1 MHYKKTIFIIAG
13 EISGDQLG
21 SILLKKLKTS
31 NNSLHF
37 YGVGG
42 SNLIEL
48 GLKPIFSMEKIS
60 LMGLIEVLPKIP
72 ELLSLIKL
80 TLNKI
85 IEIKPDLI
93 ITIDAPSFN
102 FRVLK
107 KLKKLK
113 VNIPNIHVVAPTV
126 WAWKAYRAKEIANY
140 VDNLFVLY
148 PFEKKYFTPHGIKT
162 YFIGHPLVE
171 KINKSKN
178 ISNKRKEKNISI
190 FPGSRKNEINF
201 HLDLIL
207 NSLLEYNEKFTFVIV
222 AVESQLSLVENISE
236 KYRNLIDIDIVPSSH
251 KETIFTKSFLAIA
264 VSGTITLELA
274 LHKVPFIT
282 IYKLN
287 FLSYFF
293 LKNIVFAKYIT
304 LVNIIFD
311 KPIVPELIQNQ
322 CNKDNIKNKLDFLIQ
337 DKEGLKLQLKNFN
350 NLEKVLKNK
359 NTRPSVYTSIV
370 IKKILK
376 LNQF

>member
-1 MHYKKTIFIIAG
+1 MQYKKTIFVIAG

-21 SILLKKLKTS
+21 GILLKKLQPA

-37 YGVGG
+37 YGIGG
-42 SNLIEL
+42 KYLLEL

-60 LMGLIEVLPKIP
+60 LMGLIEVLPKVP

-80 TLNKI
+80 TVNKI
-85 IEIKPDLI
+85 IDIKPDLI
-93 ITIDAPSFN
+93 ITIDAPGFN

-126 WAWKAYRAKEIANY
+126 WAWKANRAKEIANY

-171 KINKSKN
+171 KINKNKN
-178 ISNKRKEKNISI
+178 TLSKRKKKNISI

-207 NSLLEYNEKFTFVIV
+207 DSLLEYNTKYTFVIV

-236 KYRNLIDIDIVPSSH
+236 KYKNKLEIDIVLNTR
-251 KETIFTKSFLAIA
+251 KEIIFNKSFLAIA

-282 IYKLN
+282 VYKLN
-287 FLSYFF
+287 FLSYFL

-311 KPIVPELIQNQ
+311 KPIVPELIQSQFNQ
-322 CNKDNIKNKLDFLIQ
+322 DNIKNKLNFLIK
-337 DKEGLKLQLKNFN
+337 DEKGAKLQLKKFS
-350 NLEKVLKNK
+350 NLENMLKNK
-359 NTRPSVYTSIV
+359 NVKPSVYATKI
-370 IKKILK
+370 IKNILN
-376 LNQF
+376 LN

>member
-1 MHYKKTIFIIAG
+1 MQYKKTIFIIAG

-21 SILLKKLKTS
+21 GILLKKLKTS

-37 YGVGG
+37 YGIGG
-42 SNLIEL
+42 KNLLEL

-80 TLNKI
+80 TVNKI
-85 IEIKPDLI
+85 IDIKPDLI
-93 ITIDAPSFN
+93 ITIDAPGFN
-102 FRVLK
+102 FRILK
-107 KLKKLK
+107 KLKQLN
-113 VNIPNIHVVAPTV
+113 VNIPNIHIVAPTV
-126 WAWKAYRAKEIANY
+126 WAWKANRAKKIASY

-148 PFEKKYFTPHGIKT
+148 PFEKKYFIPHLIKT

-171 KINKSKN
+171 TINKSKN
-178 ISNKRKEKNISI
+178 ILNKRKKKYISI

-236 KYRNLIDIDIVPSSH
+236 KYKNKLEIDIVLNTH
-251 KETIFTKSFLAIA
+251 KEIIFNKSFLAIA

-282 IYKLN
+282 VYKLN
-287 FLSYFF
+287 FLSYFL

-311 KPIVPELIQNQ
+311 KPIVPELIQSQFNQ
-322 CNKDNIKNKLDFLIQ
+322 DNIRNKLNFLIK
-337 DKEGLKLQLKNFN
+337 DEKGSKLQLKKFG
-350 NLEKVLKNK
+350 NLENMLKNK
-359 NTRPSVYTSIV
+359 NVKPSVYATKI
-370 IKKILK
+370 IKNILN
-376 LNQF
+376 LN

>member
-1 MHYKKTIFIIAG
+1 MQYKKTIFIIAG

-21 SILLKKLKTS
+21 GILLKKLKTS

-37 YGVGG
+37 YGIGG
-42 SNLIEL
+42 KNLLQL

-80 TLNKI
+80 TVNKI
-85 IEIKPDLI
+85 IDIKPDLI
-93 ITIDAPSFN
+93 ITIDAPGFN

-107 KLKKLK
+107 KLKQLK
-113 VNIPNIHVVAPTV
+113 VTIPNIHIVAPTV
-126 WAWKAYRAKEIANY
+126 WAWKAYRAKKIARY

-148 PFEKKYFTPHGIKT
+148 PFEKKYFTPHGIQT

-171 KINKSKN
+171 TI
-178 ISNKRKEKNISI
+178 NKRKNILNKRKKKYISI

-207 NSLLEYNEKFTFVIV
+207 NSLCEYNTKFTFVIV
-222 AVESQLSLVENISE
+222 AVESQLFFIKKISE
-236 KYRNLIDIDIVPSSH
+236 KYKNKLDIDIVLNSH
-251 KETIFTKSFLAIA
+251 KEIIFNKSFLAIA

-293 LKNIVFAKYIT
+293 LKNIVFARYIT

-311 KPIVPELIQNQ
+311 KLIVPELIQNQ
-322 CNKDNIKNKLDFLIQ
+322 CNKDNIKNKLNFLIK
-337 DKEGLKLQLKNFN
+337 DEKGSKLQLKKFS
-350 NLEKVLKNK
+350 NLENMLKNK
-359 NTRPSVYTSIV
+359 NVKPSVYATKI
-370 IKKILK
+370 IKNILN
-376 LNQF
+376 LN

>member
-1 MHYKKTIFIIAG
+1 MQYKKTIFIIAG

-21 SILLKKLKTS
+21 GILLKKLKTS

-37 YGVGG
+37 YGIGG
-42 SNLIEL
+42 KNLLEL

-80 TLNKI
+80 TVNKI
-85 IEIKPDLI
+85 IDIKPDLI
-93 ITIDAPSFN
+93 ITIDAPGFN
-102 FRVLK
+102 FRILK
-107 KLKKLK
+107 KLKQLN
-113 VNIPNIHVVAPTV
+113 VNIPNIHIVAPTV
-126 WAWKAYRAKEIANY
+126 WAWKANRAKKIASY

-148 PFEKKYFTPHGIKT
+148 PFEKKYFIPYLIKT

-171 KINKSKN
+171 TINKSKN
-178 ISNKRKEKNISI
+178 ILNKSKKKYISI

-207 NSLLEYNEKFTFVIV
+207 NSLLEYNGKFTFVVV
-222 AVESQLSLVENISE
+222 AVESQLSLVEKISE
-236 KYRNLIDIDIVPSSH
+236 KYKNKLEIDIVLNTH
-251 KETIFTKSFLAIA
+251 KEIIFNKSFLAIA

-282 IYKLN
+282 VYKLN
-287 FLSYFF
+287 FLSYFL
-293 LKNIVFAKYIT
+293 LKKIVFAKYIT

-311 KPIVPELIQNQ
+311 KPIVPELIQSQFNQ
-322 CNKDNIKNKLDFLIQ
+322 DNIRNKLNFLIK
-337 DKEGLKLQLKNFN
+337 DKKGSKLQLKKFG
-350 NLEKVLKNK
+350 NLENMLKNK
-359 NTRPSVYTSIV
+359 NVKPSVYATKI
-370 IKKILK
+370 IKNILN
-376 LNQF
+376 LN

>member
-1 MHYKKTIFIIAG
+1 MQYKKTIFIIAG

-21 SILLKKLKTS
+21 GILLKKLKTS

-37 YGVGG
+37 YGIGG
-42 SNLIEL
+42 KNLLEL

-80 TLNKI
+80 TVNKI
-85 IEIKPDLI
+85 IDIKPDLI
-93 ITIDAPSFN
+93 ITIDAPGFN
-102 FRVLK
+102 FRILK
-107 KLKKLK
+107 KLKQLN
-113 VNIPNIHVVAPTV
+113 VNIPNIHIVAPTV
-126 WAWKAYRAKEIANY
+126 WAWKANRAKKIASY

-148 PFEKKYFTPHGIKT
+148 PFEKKYFTPHVIKT

-171 KINKSKN
+171 TINKSKN
-178 ISNKRKEKNISI
+178 ILNKRKKKYISI

-236 KYRNLIDIDIVPSSH
+236 KYKNKLDIDIVLNSH
-251 KETIFTKSFLAIA
+251 KEIIFNKSFLAIA

-282 IYKLN
+282 VYKLN
-287 FLSYFF
+287 FLSYFL

-311 KPIVPELIQNQ
+311 KPIVPELIQSQFNQ
-322 CNKDNIKNKLDFLIQ
+322 DNIKNKLNFLIK
-337 DKEGLKLQLKNFN
+337 DEKGSKLQLKKFN
-350 NLEKVLKNK
+350 NLENMLKNK
-359 NTRPSVYTSIV
+359 NIKPSVYATKI
-370 IKKILK
+370 IKNILN
-376 LNQF
+376 LD

>member
-1 MHYKKTIFIIAG
+1 MQYKKTIFIIAG

-21 SILLKKLKTS
+21 GILLKKLKTS

-37 YGVGG
+37 YGIGG
-42 SNLIEL
+42 KNLLEL

-80 TLNKI
+80 TVNKI
-85 IEIKPDLI
+85 IDIKPDLI
-93 ITIDAPSFN
+93 ITIDAPGFN
-102 FRVLK
+102 FRILK
-107 KLKKLK
+107 KLKQLN
-113 VNIPNIHVVAPTV
+113 VNIPNIHIVAPTV
-126 WAWKAYRAKEIANY
+126 WAWKANRAKKIASY

-148 PFEKKYFTPHGIKT
+148 PFEKKYFIPYLIKT

-171 KINKSKN
+171 TINKSKN
-178 ISNKRKEKNISI
+178 ILNKSKKKYISI

-207 NSLLEYNEKFTFVIV
+207 NSLLEYNSKFTFVIV

-236 KYRNLIDIDIVPSSH
+236 KYKNKLEIDIVLNTR
-251 KETIFTKSFLAIA
+251 KEIIFNKSFLAIA

-282 IYKLN
+282 VYKLN
-287 FLSYFF
+287 FLSYFL

-311 KPIVPELIQNQ
+311 KPIVPELIQSQFNQ
-322 CNKDNIKNKLDFLIQ
+322 DNIKNKLNFLIK
-337 DKEGLKLQLKNFN
+337 DEKGSKLQLKKFG
-350 NLEKVLKNK
+350 NLENMLKNK
-359 NTRPSVYTSIV
+359 NVKPSVYATKI
-370 IKKILK
+370 IKNILN
-376 LNQF
+376 LN

>member
-1 MHYKKTIFIIAG
+1 MQYKKTIFVIAG
-13 EISGDQLG
+13 EVSGDQLG
-21 SILLKKLKTS
+21 GILLKKLKTS
-31 NNSLHF
+31 NNSIHF
-37 YGVGG
+37 CGIGG
-42 SNLIEL
+42 KSLIEL

-80 TLNKI
+80 TINKI
-85 IEIKPDLI
+85 IDIRPDLI
-93 ITIDAPSFN
+93 ITIDAPGFN

-107 KLKKLK
+107 KLKQLN
-113 VNIPNIHVVAPTV
+113 VNIPNIHIVAPTV
-126 WAWKAYRAKEIANY
+126 WAWKANRAKKIASY

-148 PFEKKYFTPHGIKT
+148 PFEKKYFTPHGINT

-171 KINKSKN
+171 IINKSRN
-178 ISNKRKEKNISI
+178 SFNKRKKKYISI
-190 FPGSRKNEINF
+190 FPGSRKKEINY

-207 NSLLEYNEKFTFVIV
+207 NSLLEYNQKFTFIIV

-236 KYRNLIDIDIVPSSH
+236 KYKNKLDIDIVLNS
-251 KETIFTKSFLAIA
+251 KKNIIFNKSFLAVA

-282 IYKLN
+282 VYKLN
-287 FLSYFF
+287 FLSYFL

-322 CNKDNIKNKLDFLIQ
+322 FNKDNIINKLNYLIKDQ
-337 DKEGLKLQLKNFN
+337 KGLKLQLKNFN
-350 NLEKVLKNK
+350 NLENMLKN
-359 NTRPSVYTSIV
+359 NNINPSVYASKI
-370 IKKILK
+370 IKNIP
-376 LNQF
+376 NYD

>member
-1 MHYKKTIFIIAG
+1 MQYKKTIFIIAG

-21 SILLKKLKTS
+21 GILLKKLKTS

-37 YGVGG
+37 YGIGG
-42 SNLIEL
+42 KNLLEL

-80 TLNKI
+80 TVNKI
-85 IEIKPDLI
+85 IDIKPDLI
-93 ITIDAPSFN
+93 ITIDAPGFN
-102 FRVLK
+102 FRILK
-107 KLKKLK
+107 KLKQLN
-113 VNIPNIHVVAPTV
+113 VNIPNIHIVAPTV
-126 WAWKAYRAKEIANY
+126 WAWKANRAKKIASY

-148 PFEKKYFTPHGIKT
+148 PFEKKYFIPYIIKT

-171 KINKSKN
+171 TINKSKN
-178 ISNKRKEKNISI
+178 ILNKRKKKYISI

-207 NSLLEYNEKFTFVIV
+207 NSLLEYNGKFTFVVV
-222 AVESQLSLVENISE
+222 AVESQLSLVEKISE
-236 KYRNLIDIDIVPSSH
+236 KYKNKLEIDIVLNTH
-251 KETIFTKSFLAIA
+251 KEIIFNKSFLAIA

-282 IYKLN
+282 VYKLN
-287 FLSYFF
+287 FLSYFL
-293 LKNIVFAKYIT
+293 LKKIVFAKYIT

-311 KPIVPELIQNQ
+311 KPIVPELIQSQFNQ
-322 CNKDNIKNKLDFLIQ
+322 DNIRNKLNFLIK
-337 DKEGLKLQLKNFN
+337 DKKGSKLQLKKFG
-350 NLEKVLKNK
+350 NLENMLKNK
-359 NTRPSVYTSIV
+359 NVKPSVYATKI
-370 IKKILK
+370 IKNILN
-376 LNQF
+376 LN

>member
-1 MHYKKTIFIIAG
+1 MQYKKTIFIIAG

-21 SILLKKLKTS
+21 GILLKKLKTS

-37 YGVGG
+37 YGIGG
-42 SNLIEL
+42 KNLLEL

-80 TLNKI
+80 TVNKI
-85 IEIKPDLI
+85 IDIKPDLI
-93 ITIDAPSFN
+93 ITIDAPGFN
-102 FRVLK
+102 FRILK
-107 KLKKLK
+107 KLKQLN

-126 WAWKAYRAKEIANY
+126 WAWKANRAKKIASY

-148 PFEKKYFTPHGIKT
+148 PFEKKYFIPHGIKT

-171 KINKSKN
+171 TINKSKN
-178 ISNKRKEKNISI
+178 ILNKRKKKYISI

-236 KYRNLIDIDIVPSSH
+236 KYKNKLEIDIVLNTH
-251 KETIFTKSFLAIA
+251 KEIIFNKSFLAIA

-282 IYKLN
+282 VYKLN
-287 FLSYFF
+287 FLSYFL

-311 KPIVPELIQNQ
+311 KPIVPELIQSQFNQ
-322 CNKDNIKNKLDFLIQ
+322 DNIRNKLNFLIK
-337 DKEGLKLQLKNFN
+337 DEKGSKLQLKKFG
-350 NLEKVLKNK
+350 NLENMLKNK
-359 NTRPSVYTSIV
+359 NVKPSVYATKI
-370 IKKILK
+370 IKNIL
-376 LNQF
+376 N

>member
-1 MHYKKTIFIIAG
+1 MQYKKTIFIIAG

-21 SILLKKLKTS
+21 GILLKKLKTS

-37 YGVGG
+37 YGIGG
-42 SNLIEL
+42 KNLLEL

-72 ELLSLIKL
+72 ELLSLIKF
-80 TLNKI
+80 TVNKI
-85 IEIKPDLI
+85 IDIKPDLI
-93 ITIDAPSFN
+93 ITIDAPGFN
-102 FRVLK
+102 FRILK
-107 KLKKLK
+107 KLKQLN
-113 VNIPNIHVVAPTV
+113 VNIPNIHIVAPTV
-126 WAWKAYRAKEIANY
+126 WAWKANRAKKIASY

-148 PFEKKYFTPHGIKT
+148 PFEKKYFIPYLINT

-171 KINKSKN
+171 TINKSKN
-178 ISNKRKEKNISI
+178 ILNKSKKKYISI

-207 NSLLEYNEKFTFVIV
+207 NSLLEYNAKFTFVIV
-222 AVESQLSLVENISE
+222 AVETQLSLVENISE
-236 KYRNLIDIDIVPSSH
+236 KYKNKLEIDIVLNTR
-251 KETIFTKSFLAIA
+251 KEIIFNKSFLAIA

-282 IYKLN
+282 VYKLN
-287 FLSYFF
+287 FLSYFL

-311 KPIVPELIQNQ
+311 KPIVPELIQSQFNQ
-322 CNKDNIKNKLDFLIQ
+322 DNIKNKLNFLIK
-337 DKEGLKLQLKNFN
+337 DEKGAKLQLKKFG
-350 NLEKVLKNK
+350 NLENMLKNK
-359 NTRPSVYTSIV
+359 NVKPSVYATKI
-370 IKKILK
+370 IKNILN
-376 LNQF
+376 LN

>member
-1 MHYKKTIFIIAG
+1 MQSKKTIFIISG

-21 SILLKKLKTS
+21 GILLKKLKTS
-31 NNSLHF
+31 SNSIDF
-37 YGVGG
+37 YGIGG
-42 SNLIEL
+42 KNLLEL
-48 GLKPIFSMEKIS
+48 GLKPIFSMERIS

-72 ELLSLIKL
+72 ELLSLIKF
-80 TLNKI
+80 TVNKI
-85 IEIKPDLI
+85 IDIKPDLI
-93 ITIDAPSFN
+93 ITIDAPGFN

-107 KLKKLK
+107 KLRQLNI
-113 VNIPNIHVVAPTV
+113 NIPNIHVVAPTV
-126 WAWKAYRAKEIANY
+126 WAWKANRAKKIANY

-171 KINKSKN
+171 TVNKSKF
-178 ISNKRKEKNISI
+178 SFNKRNRKYISI

-207 NSLLEYNEKFTFVIV
+207 NSLLDYKEKFTYVIV
-222 AVESQLSLVENISE
+222 AVESQLSLIENISE
-236 KYRNLIDIDIVPSSH
+236 KYKNKLDIDIVLNSH
-251 KETIFTKSFLAIA
+251 KKNIFNKSFLAIA

-282 IYKLN
+282 VYKLN

-322 CNKDNIKNKLDFLIQ
+322 FTKDNIKNKLNFLIE
-337 DKEGLKLQLKNFN
+337 DEKGLKLQLKSFN
-350 NLEKVLKNK
+350 NLENILKNK
-359 NTRPSVYTSIV
+359 NIKPSVYAS
-370 IKKILK
+370 KIIR
-376 LNQF
+376 NISNFD

>member
-1 MHYKKTIFIIAG
+1 MQYKKTIFIIAG

-21 SILLKKLKTS
+21 GILLKKLKTS
-31 NNSLHF
+31 KNSIQLC
-37 YGVGG
+37 GIGG
-42 SNLIEL
+42 KNLLEL

-60 LMGLIEVLPKIP
+60 LMGLVEVLPKIP

-80 TLNKI
+80 TVNNI
-85 IEIKPDLI
+85 IDINPDLI
-93 ITIDAPSFN
+93 ITIDAPGFN
-102 FRVLK
+102 FRILK
-107 KLKKLK
+107 KLKQLN

-126 WAWKAYRAKEIANY
+126 WAWKANRAKKIAGY

-148 PFEKKYFTPHGIKT
+148 PFEKKYFIPHIIKT

-171 KINKSKN
+171 TINKSKN
-178 ISNKRKEKNISI
+178 ILNKRKKKYISI

-207 NSLLEYNEKFTFVIV
+207 NSLLEYNAKFIFVIV
-222 AVESQLSLVENISE
+222 AVESQLSLVEKISE
-236 KYRNLIDIDIVPSSH
+236 KYKNKLEIDIVLNTH
-251 KETIFTKSFLAIA
+251 KQIIFNKSFLAIA

-282 IYKLN
+282 VYKLN
-287 FLSYFF
+287 FLSYFL

-311 KPIVPELIQNQ
+311 KPIVPELIQSQFNQ
-322 CNKDNIKNKLDFLIQ
+322 DNIRNKLNFLIE
-337 DKEGLKLQLKNFN
+337 DEKGSKLQLKKFS
-350 NLEKVLKNK
+350 NLENMLKNK
-359 NTRPSVYTSIV
+359 NVKPSVYATKI
-370 IKKILK
+370 IKNIL
-376 LNQF
+376 NSN

>member
-1 MHYKKTIFIIAG
+1 MQYKKTIFIIAG

-21 SILLKKLKTS
+21 GILLKKLKTS

-37 YGVGG
+37 YGIGG
-42 SNLIEL
+42 KNLLEL

-80 TLNKI
+80 TVNKI
-85 IEIKPDLI
+85 IDIKPDLI
-93 ITIDAPSFN
+93 ITIDAPGFN
-102 FRVLK
+102 FRILK
-107 KLKKLK
+107 KLKQLN

-126 WAWKAYRAKEIANY
+126 WAWKANRAKKIASY

-148 PFEKKYFTPHGIKT
+148 PFEKKYFIPYIIKT

-171 KINKSKN
+171 TINKSKN
-178 ISNKRKEKNISI
+178 ILNKRKKKYISI

-207 NSLLEYNEKFTFVIV
+207 NSLLEYNGKFTFVVV

-236 KYRNLIDIDIVPSSH
+236 KYKNKLEIDIVLNTH
-251 KETIFTKSFLAIA
+251 KEIIFNKSFLAIA

-282 IYKLN
+282 VYKLN
-287 FLSYFF
+287 FLSYFL
-293 LKNIVFAKYIT
+293 LKKIVFAKYIT

-311 KPIVPELIQNQ
+311 KPIVPELIQSQFNQ
-322 CNKDNIKNKLDFLIQ
+322 DNIRNKLNFLIK
-337 DKEGLKLQLKNFN
+337 DKKGSKLQLKKFG
-350 NLEKVLKNK
+350 NLENMLKNK
-359 NTRPSVYTSIV
+359 NVKPSVYATKI
-370 IKKILK
+370 IKNILN
-376 LNQF
+376 LN

>member
-1 MHYKKTIFIIAG
+1 MHYKKKIFIIAG
-13 EISGDQLG
+13 EVSGDQLG
-21 SILLKKLKTS
+21 GILFRKLKTS
-31 NNSLHF
+31 NNSIYF
-37 YGVGG
+37 YGIGG
-42 SNLIEL
+42 NNLLEL
-48 GLKPIFSMEKIS
+48 GLKPIFPMEKIS

-80 TLNKI
+80 TVNKI
-85 IEIKPDLI
+85 IDIKPDLI
-93 ITIDAPSFN
+93 ITIDAPGFN

-107 KLKKLK
+107 KLKQLK

-126 WAWKAYRAKEIANY
+126 WAWKANRAKKIASY

-171 KINKSKN
+171 TINKSKN
-178 ISNKRKEKNISI
+178 NLNKKKKNCISI
-190 FPGSRKNEINF
+190 FPGSRKNEIIF

-207 NSLLEYNEKFTFVIV
+207 NSLVEYNAKFTYVIV
-222 AVESQLSLVENISE
+222 AVESQLSLIEIISE
-236 KYRNLIDIDIVPSSH
+236 KYKNIIDINIVLSSN
-251 KETIFTKSFLAIA
+251 KEIIFNNSLLAIA

-282 IYKLN
+282 VYKLN
-287 FLSYFF
+287 FISYFF
-293 LKNIVFAKYIT
+293 LKNIVFARYIS

-322 CNKDNIKNKLDFLIQ
+322 FNKENIKNKLNFLIN
-337 DKEGLKLQLKNFN
+337 DKNGLKLQLKNFN
-350 NLEKVLKNK
+350 NLEKMLKNRNIK
-359 NTRPSVYTSIV
+359 PSVYAYKI
-370 IKKILK
+370 IKNIS
-376 LNQF
+376 NFD

>member
-1 MHYKKTIFIIAG
+1 MQYKKTIFIIAG

-21 SILLKKLKTS
+21 GILLKKLKTS

-37 YGVGG
+37 YGIGG
-42 SNLIEL
+42 KNLLEL

-72 ELLSLIKL
+72 ELLSLIKF
-80 TLNKI
+80 TVNKI
-85 IEIKPDLI
+85 IDIKPDLI
-93 ITIDAPSFN
+93 ITIDAPGFN
-102 FRVLK
+102 FRILK
-107 KLKKLK
+107 KLKQLN
-113 VNIPNIHVVAPTV
+113 VNIPNIHIVAPTV
-126 WAWKAYRAKEIANY
+126 WAWKANRAKKIASY

-148 PFEKKYFTPHGIKT
+148 PFEKKYFIPYLINT

-171 KINKSKN
+171 TINKSKN
-178 ISNKRKEKNISI
+178 ILNKSKKKYISI

-207 NSLLEYNEKFTFVIV
+207 NSLLEYNAKFTFVIV
-222 AVESQLSLVENISE
+222 AVETQLSLVENISE
-236 KYRNLIDIDIVPSSH
+236 KYKNKLEIDIVLNTR
-251 KETIFTKSFLAIA
+251 KEIIFNKSFLAIA

-282 IYKLN
+282 VYKLN
-287 FLSYFF
+287 FLSYFL

-311 KPIVPELIQNQ
+311 KPIVPELIQSQFNQ
-322 CNKDNIKNKLDFLIQ
+322 DNIKNKLNFLIK
-337 DKEGLKLQLKNFN
+337 DEKGAKLQLKKFS
-350 NLEKVLKNK
+350 NLENMLKNK
-359 NTRPSVYTSIV
+359 NVKPSVYATKI
-370 IKKILK
+370 IKNILN
-376 LNQF
+376 LN

>member
-1 MHYKKTIFIIAG
+1 MQYKKTIFIIAG

-21 SILLKKLKTS
+21 GILLKKLKTS
-31 NNSLHF
+31 NNCLHF
-37 YGVGG
+37 YGIGG
-42 SNLIEL
+42 KNLLEL
-48 GLKPIFSMEKIS
+48 GLKPLFSMEKIS

-80 TLNKI
+80 TVNKI
-85 IEIKPDLI
+85 IDIKPDLI
-93 ITIDAPSFN
+93 ITIDAPGFN
-102 FRVLK
+102 FRILK
-107 KLKKLK
+107 KLKQLN

-126 WAWKAYRAKEIANY
+126 WAWKANRAKKIASY

-171 KINKSKN
+171 TINKSKN
-178 ISNKRKEKNISI
+178 ILNKRKKKYISI

-207 NSLLEYNEKFTFVIV
+207 NSLLEYNTKFAFIIV

-236 KYRNLIDIDIVPSSH
+236 QYKKKLEIDIVLNSH
-251 KETIFTKSFLAIA
+251 KKITFNKSFLAIA

-282 IYKLN
+282 VYRLN
-287 FLSYFF
+287 FLSYFL

-304 LVNIIFD
+304 LVNVIFD
-311 KPIVPELIQNQ
+311 KPIVPELIQRQ
-322 CNKDNIKNKLDFLIQ
+322 FNKDNIRKKLNFLIK
-337 DKEGLKLQLKNFN
+337 DEKVLKLQLKNFG
-350 NLEKVLKNK
+350 NLQNMLKNK
-359 NTRPSVYTSIV
+359 SIKPSMYATKI
-370 IKKILK
+370 IKNILN
-376 LNQF
+376 LN